1 MRRRTDERDAR
12 WRGSGLVSLAL
23 TLALLGGA
31 SGTGSCCDGTDAGGA
46 GEATRAAASAATAPF
61 LGPDDFEGEFEPR
74 DGDAAWGGEAIY
86 LGRVVFLHL
95 ARTEVAKVLPSGLQL
110 AANESASLPDLH
122 PVILLFGHQTETK
135 LVYPFW
141 TPEAGDDYNE
151 LILLVPF
158 VQRLNHLRWH
168 NYVVRMYLDNDDA
181 IQIGNLYYGYF
192 KQRAVLTEVAP
203 TVTLSELDVTR
214 SLQTVFEWTAQNPSG
229 GFVPSTSAMA
239 TLDNYQDAIEIMSM
253 PLLGT
258 LFGTAYIC
266 SYWDWNLQ
274 NADVRSIKVTSRF
287 LQPPR
292 AGTASWVSQG
302 PVASDEKFAFEIRG
316 LVWQMAFPALPCSF

>member
-168 NYVVRMYLDNDDA
+168 NYVVRMYLDDDLA
-181 IQIGNLYYGYF
+181 IQLGNDYYGLR
-192 KQRAVLTEVAP
+192 KQKAVFEETA
-203 TVTLSELDVTR
+203 TRFAVTR
-214 SLQTVFEWTAQNPSG
+214 DLIERFEFLPTATGAWMSDPAAEASLANYPEMKQIAAMPVIGRPSWTE
-229 GFVPSTSAMA
+229 F
-239 TLDNYQDAIEIMSM
+239 
-253 PLLGT
+253 
-258 LFGTAYIC
+258 IC
-266 SYWDWNLQ
+266 SYFEWDFAGTQ
-274 NADVRSIKVTSRF
+274 VRAISGTSEF
-287 LQPPR
+287 LQPFDNGMD
-292 AGTASWVSQG
+292 AWVALG
-302 PVASDEKFAFEIRG
+302 PVANVTDGA
-316 LVWQMAFPALPCSF
+316 WQLENFRWRIAFPPFPCEF